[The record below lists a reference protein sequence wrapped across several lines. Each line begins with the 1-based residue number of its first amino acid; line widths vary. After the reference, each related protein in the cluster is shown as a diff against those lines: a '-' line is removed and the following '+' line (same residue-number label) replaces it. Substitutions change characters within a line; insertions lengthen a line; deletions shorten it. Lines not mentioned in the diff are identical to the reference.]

1 LRKGFKILGLGII
14 ALIILYLIWLKLPFT
29 INRHLDIKLGNKI
42 IDQIETYRKTNGLPE
57 SNDWETLK
65 KFGFIDHLDFLEPE
79 YQKLNDNEYQLLFV
93 KGFDGP
99 YLLWTS
105 IEKKWKIDQPQFPDN
120 WMENKLNNKEIIES
134 KKIWSVE
141 FDTISS
147 KFYMKETNSLKSQTL
162 NQVIEKLNE
171 ENPQIILKLNRI
183 SNDTV
188 FVQIDDS
195 EFLTEQC
202 GTAGADSYL
211 ASVIYN
217 LTEFKN
223 IEYVNFD
230 FELGDHANPGTYSR
244 TNYTRF

>member
-1 LRKGFKILGLGII
+1 LRKGFKILGLGIVS
-14 ALIILYLIWLKLPFT
+14 LIILYLIWLKLPFT
-29 INRHLDIKLGNKI
+29 INRHSDIKLGNKI
-42 IDQIETYRKTNGLPE
+42 IDQIEAYRKTNGLPE

-65 KFGFIDHLDFLEPE
+65 KFGFIDHPDFLEPE
-79 YQKLNDNEYQLLFV
+79 YQKLNDNEFQLLFIE
-93 KGFDGP
+93 GFDGP
-99 YLLWTS
+99 YLMWTS
-105 IEKKWKIDQPQFPDN
+105 IEKKWKIDQPQIPDN
-120 WMENKLNNKEIIES
+120 WMKYKLNNKEIIES
-134 KKIWSVE
+134 KKNWSVE
-141 FDTISS
+141 FDTIAS
-147 KFYMKETNSLKSQTL
+147 KFYMKEINSLKSQTL

-195 EFLTEQC
+195 DFLTEQC

-217 LTEFKN
+217 LTEFTN

-244 TNYTRF
+244 ANFIRF